1 MSIKQITPNQE
12 IADFFETKIQML
24 EAALV
29 RGFCNI
35 GEKCV
40 NIARNRHTYRD
51 QTGNLTSSVGYGV
64 SIDGHLVKNSSFN
77 VVLNGAQGAK
87 DGEEYL
93 RHLISQYPSGIVLIV
108 VAGKDYAVYVS
119 DKGYDVTDSAES
131 LAEQAV
137 PDLLQQLGL
146 R

>member
-1 MSIKQITPNQE
+1 MPMKQSTPNSA
-12 IADFFETKIQML
+12 IADFFEKRLQML

-29 RGFCNI
+29 RGSCVI

-40 NIARNRHTYRD
+40 NIARNSHTYQD
-51 QTGNLTSSVGYGV
+51 QTGNLTSSIGYGV
-64 SIDGHLVKNSSFN
+64 SIDGHLVQNSSFN
-77 VVLNGAQGAK
+77 VVLKGAQGAK

-93 RHLISQYPSGIVLIV
+93 RQLIAKYPSGIVLIV
-108 VAGKDYAVYVS
+108 IAGMNYAVYVS

-131 LAEQAV
+131 LAERAV
-137 PDLLQQLGL
+137 PDLLKQLGL